1 MQLTT
6 FAPPLSLPSYMLC
19 LTEEARLLML
29 PLSRES
35 FILSLAEELERA
47 NMNILALL
55 HFFERIQNEYRKMS
69 LFLCFFSEIEIPLGI
84 S

>member
-1 MQLTT
+1 
-6 FAPPLSLPSYMLC
+6 MLC

-55 HFFERIQNEYRKMS
+55 HFFEGIQNEYRKMS
-69 LFLCFFSEIEIPLGI
+69 LFVCMYFFQKLKYLWVSPERDRNLNT
-84 S
+84 